1 MSPTPGSAGKLV
13 DVQLA
18 PLFVVYDG
26 TELAGAQI
34 ALLRYV
40 VTMLADSAV
49 LLDAPAGALN
59 AVELSPSGL
68 HWDELDEDLSV
79 AGMLAGLGAHSDR
92 RSAAA

>member
-1 MSPTPGSAGKLV
+1 MDTFVSPTAVRFDDATMWV
-13 DVQLA
+13 DLSDGRMLGMALA
-18 PLFVVYDG
+18 RYPR
-26 TELAGAQI
+26 
-34 ALLRYV
+34 LLG
-40 VTMLADSAV
+40 
-49 LLDAPAGALN
+49 APAGALN